1 MRYLCPNCGRTEI
14 VVGDPNP
21 DCRACR
27 VPMLKPTMEYT
38 NLLMS
43 PNIVL
48 RRFKSTVEKHGWK
61 KILTGRFK
69 QEREA
74 CIAAIWAYGVQ
85 HITKVQE
92 YWVEVVTTDQTPD
105 CRIIFLDASAGY
117 NHRKIMNLEIVEW
130 DEHRED
136 MLELIEQK
144 CGKAYPSYF
153 FLVVFVRNDKEMLVK
168 DILQKIKNLKVPFA
182 EIWILGRL
190 PISIGAYRLFLAHPE
205 PTKLVDFDVFESYRQ
220 NIDQTDFMKAEG
232 RSKSTERTNRGLL
245 YLPIP

>member
-1 MRYLCPNCGRTEI
+1 MKYLCPKCGRTEI
-14 VVGDPNP
+14 VIGDASPN
-21 DCRACR
+21 CRLCR
-27 VPMLKPTMEYT
+27 VPMLKPTMQYT

-43 PNIVL
+43 PIIVM
-48 RRFKSTVEKHGWK
+48 RRFKSTIEKHGWK
-61 KILTGRFK
+61 KTLTGRFK

-85 HITKVQE
+85 HITNVRE
-92 YWVEVVTTDQTPD
+92 YWVEVVTMDQTPD
-105 CRIIFLDASAGY
+105 CKVIFFDTSAGY

-130 DEHRED
+130 DEHREN

-144 CGKAYPSYF
+144 CGKAYPPYF
-153 FLVVFVRNDKEMLVK
+153 FLVVFVRNDKETMVE
-168 DILQKIKNLKVPFA
+168 DILQKIKSLKVPFA

-190 PISIGAYRLFLAHPE
+190 PVSIGAYRLFLAHPE

-220 NIDQTDFMKAEG
+220 NISQIDFMQAEG
-232 RSKSTERTNRGLL
+232 RSKSTERTDRGLL